1 MYRNAIASLSS
12 HPLGRYLL
20 KMNVPGDLGRR
31 IRRHFRHFFEN
42 KSSLDESTILMEMS
56 TALRQELTDF
66 LVQGGPM
73 SEVALFHSMS
83 PVYWARVL
91 PLLRPCMFARDEV
104 ICRQGEDCVESYVFC
119 CSFCC
124 FYVFFFFCFYLL
136 LLLLLLLGRVVS
148 F

>member
-1 MYRNAIASLSS
+1 
-12 HPLGRYLL
+12 
-20 KMNVPGDLGRR
+20 MNVPGDLGRR

-119 CSFCC
+119 CSC
-124 FYVFFFFCFYLL
+124 FAAFMSSSFFVFFFFFFLAAL
-136 LLLLLLLGRVVS
+136 
-148 F
+148 